1 MKREDSVGKRWIS
14 KLTWNFRGG
23 PSDAASPFL
32 KMESADGYFL
42 YEDDFD
48 AFITITDC

>member
-23 PSDAASPFL
+23 PSDAAKWKAQMDIFFM
-32 KMESADGYFL
+32 KMILMHS
-42 YEDDFD
+42 
-48 AFITITDC
+48 